1 MSLFSAI
8 IPSFHKKFTT
18 GSDVLL
24 MSTGKPT
31 QAQQVVGIRIND
43 VTSGTTITLRM
54 SGVEVEYDNCA
65 VGEVISG
72 QFDKIESTNST
83 VDSVIVYYV

>member
-8 IPSFHKKFTT
+8 IPSIHKEFATAADKA
-18 GSDVLL
+18 L
-24 MSTGKPT
+24 MGTDKPSNAT
-31 QAQQVVGIRIND
+31 QVVGLRIND